1 MCREG
6 GHMMTGRIWSEAA
19 ASQGR
24 PRTVSHPQKLGER
37 GGADFPSEPPQG
49 NNSAQTLIF

>member
-1 MCREG
+1 
-6 GHMMTGRIWSEAA
+6 MMTGRIWSEAA